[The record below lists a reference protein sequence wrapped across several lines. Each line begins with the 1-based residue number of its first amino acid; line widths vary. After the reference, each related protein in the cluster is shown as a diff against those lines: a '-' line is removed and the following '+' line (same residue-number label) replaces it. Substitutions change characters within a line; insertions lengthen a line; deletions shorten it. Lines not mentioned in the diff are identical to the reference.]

1 MKEATGELN
10 LAVIVAIAIGILA
23 AFFFGSLWPTI
34 HANFQKTAQ
43 CNKAV
48 CDCSKSTRESIGNE
62 TGFSNRCKCAVSKSK
77 LTDENEIFYCPFKG

>member
-43 CNKAV
+43 CNKAI
-48 CDCSKSTRESIGNE
+48 CDCSKEVRETIENE
-62 TGFSNRCKCAVSKSK
+62 TGRKSNCLCRNKAE
-77 LTDENEIFYCPFKG
+77 DEETFYCPFKG